1 MYNCAYQEIPDRK
14 LPNMLTRSYRRDFL
28 KATTASLLAAVPA
41 LPNAPKI
48 KVGAHPWVYAAPLP
62 GYDITPVLDQIF
74 GDLSYAGVDGVELM
88 DTAVRH
94 ADVVPR
100 VRELSRRYSLP
111 VIGASYQAPM
121 WNREKHAEIVE
132 DAGAVIGRTA
142 EVGGH
147 TLGTSVGDARRKKT
161 AAELDAQAE
170 MLRKLMEICVANGVV
185 LNLHNHIYEVQDGE
199 YDLRGTLSR
208 IPDAKLGPDI
218 DWLVT
223 AKVEPV
229 NFIHRYGG
237 RIVYAHLR
245 DRKADG
251 VWPESMGEGAIDY
264 GPIGR
269 AFREANFS
277 GTLAIELAHPAGFKP
292 TRPLRESFKLSR
304 EYVRRVMGY

>member
-1 MYNCAYQEIPDRK
+1 M
-14 LPNMLTRSYRRDFL
+14 
-28 KATTASLLAAVPA
+28 
-41 LPNAPKI
+41 
-48 KVGAHPWVYAAPLP
+48 VGAHPWVYAAPLP
-62 GYDITPVLDQIF
+62 GFDITPVLDRIF
-74 GDLSYAGVDGVELM
+74 ADLSYAGVDGVELM
-88 DTAVRH
+88 DTALRH

-100 VRELSRRYSLP
+100 VRDLSRRYSLA

-121 WNREKHAEIVE
+121 WNREKHAEIIE
-132 DAGAVIGRTA
+132 DARAVIGRIA
-142 EVGGH
+142 EVGGR

-161 AAELDAQAE
+161 AAELDAQTE
-170 MLRKLMEICVANGVV
+170 MLRKLTEICVANGVI
-185 LNLHNHIYEVQDGE
+185 LNLHNRIYEVQDDE
-199 YDLRGTLSR
+199 YDLRGTLTR

-218 DWLVT
+218 DWLVG

-229 NFIHRYGG
+229 SFIHRYGG

-251 VWPESMGEGAIDY
+251 VWPEAMGEGVIDY
-264 GPIGR
+264 AAIGR
-269 AFREANFS
+269 ALREVNFS

>member
-1 MYNCAYQEIPDRK
+1 MTI
-14 LPNMLTRSYRRDFL
+14 RSTRRDLL
-28 KATTASLLAAVPA
+28 KAATASLLAAVPA
-41 LPNAPKI
+41 LPDGPRI
-48 KVGAHPWVYAAPLP
+48 RVGAHPWVYAAPLP
-62 GYDITPVLDQIF
+62 GYDITPVLDRIF
-74 GDLSYAGVDGVELM
+74 ADLSYAGVDGVELM
-88 DTAVRH
+88 DTALRH

-100 VRELSRRYSLP
+100 VRDLSRRYSLP

-132 DAGAVIGRTA
+132 DARAVIGRIA

-170 MLRKLMEICVANGVV
+170 MLRKLTEICVANGVV
-185 LNLHNHIYEVQDGE
+185 LNLHKHIYEVQDDE
-199 YDLRGTLSR
+199 YDLRGTLAR

-218 DWLVT
+218 DWLVG
-223 AKVEPV
+223 AKVDPV
-229 NFIHRYGG
+229 SFIHRYGA

-251 VWPESMGEGAIDY
+251 VWSEAMGEGAIDY
-264 GPIGR
+264 AAVGR
-269 AFREANFS
+269 ALHEAKFS
-277 GTLAIELAHPAGFKP
+277 GTLAIELAHSAGFTP

>member
-1 MYNCAYQEIPDRK
+1 MTI
-14 LPNMLTRSYRRDFL
+14 RSTRRDLL
-28 KATTASLLAAVPA
+28 KAATASLLAAVPA
-41 LPNAPKI
+41 LPDGPRI
-48 KVGAHPWVYAAPLP
+48 MVGAHPWVYAAPLP
-62 GYDITPVLDQIF
+62 GYDITPVLDRIF
-74 GDLSYAGVDGVELM
+74 ADLSYAGVDGVELM
-88 DTAVRH
+88 DTALRH

-100 VRELSRRYSLP
+100 VRDLSRRYSLP

-132 DAGAVIGRTA
+132 DARAVIGRIA

-170 MLRKLMEICVANGVV
+170 MLRKLTEICVANGVV
-185 LNLHNHIYEVQDGE
+185 LNLHNHIYEVQDDE
-199 YDLRGTLSR
+199 YDLRGTLAR
-208 IPDAKLGPDI
+208 IPDAKLGPEI
-218 DWLVT
+218 DWLVG
-223 AKVEPV
+223 AKVDPV
-229 NFIHRYGG
+229 SFIHRYGA

-251 VWPESMGEGAIDY
+251 VWSEAMGEGAIDY
-264 GPIGR
+264 AAVGR
-269 AFREANFS
+269 ALHEAKFS
-277 GTLAIELAHPAGFKP
+277 GTLAIELAHSAGFTP

>member
-1 MYNCAYQEIPDRK
+1 MTI
-14 LPNMLTRSYRRDFL
+14 RSTRRDLL
-28 KATTASLLAAVPA
+28 KATTASLVAAVPA
-41 LPNAPKI
+41 LPDGPRI
-48 KVGAHPWVYAAPLP
+48 MVGAHPWVYAAPLP
-62 GYDITPVLDQIF
+62 GYDITPVLDRIF
-74 GDLSYAGVDGVELM
+74 ADLSYAGVDGVELM
-88 DTAVRH
+88 DTALRH

-100 VRELSRRYSLP
+100 VRDLSRRYSLP

-121 WNREKHAEIVE
+121 WNREKHAEIIE
-132 DAGAVIGRTA
+132 DARAVIGRIA

-170 MLRKLMEICVANGVV
+170 MLRKLTEICVANGVV
-185 LNLHNHIYEVQDGE
+185 LNLHNHIYEVQDDE
-199 YDLRGTLSR
+199 YDLRGTLTR

-218 DWLVT
+218 DWLVG
-223 AKVEPV
+223 AKVDPV
-229 NFIHRYGG
+229 SFIRRYGA

-251 VWPESMGEGAIDY
+251 VWSEAMGEGAIDY
-264 GPIGR
+264 AAVGR
-269 AFREANFS
+269 ALHEAKFS
-277 GTLAIELAHPAGFKP
+277 GTLAIELAHSAGFTP

>member
-1 MYNCAYQEIPDRK
+1 
-14 LPNMLTRSYRRDFL
+14 
-28 KATTASLLAAVPA
+28 
-41 LPNAPKI
+41 
-48 KVGAHPWVYAAPLP
+48 
-62 GYDITPVLDQIF
+62 
-74 GDLSYAGVDGVELM
+74 M
-88 DTAVRH
+88 DTALRH

-100 VRELSRRYSLP
+100 VRDLSRRYSLP

-121 WNREKHAEIVE
+121 WNREKHAEIIE
-132 DAGAVIGRTA
+132 DARAVIGRIA

-170 MLRKLMEICVANGVV
+170 MLRKLTEICVANGVV
-185 LNLHNHIYEVQDGE
+185 LNLHNHIYEVQDDE
-199 YDLRGTLSR
+199 YDLRGTLTR

-218 DWLVT
+218 DWLVG
-223 AKVEPV
+223 AKVDPV
-229 NFIHRYGG
+229 SFIRRYGA

-251 VWPESMGEGAIDY
+251 VWSEAMGEGAIDY
-264 GPIGR
+264 AAVGR
-269 AFREANFS
+269 ALHAAKFS
-277 GTLAIELAHPAGFKP
+277 GTLAIELAHPAGFTP

>member
-1 MYNCAYQEIPDRK
+1 MTI
-14 LPNMLTRSYRRDFL
+14 RSTRRDLL
-28 KATTASLLAAVPA
+28 KAATASLLAAVPA
-41 LPNAPKI
+41 LPDGPRI
-48 KVGAHPWVYAAPLP
+48 RVGAHPWVYAAPLP
-62 GYDITPVLDQIF
+62 GYDITPVLDRIF
-74 GDLSYAGVDGVELM
+74 ADLSYAGVDGVELM
-88 DTAVRH
+88 DTALRH

-100 VRELSRRYSLP
+100 VRDLSRRYSLP

-132 DAGAVIGRTA
+132 DARAVIGRIA

-170 MLRKLMEICVANGVV
+170 MLRKLTEICVANGVV
-185 LNLHNHIYEVQDGE
+185 LNLHNHIYEVQDDE
-199 YDLRGTLSR
+199 YDLRGTLAR
-208 IPDAKLGPDI
+208 IPDAKLGPEI
-218 DWLVT
+218 DWLVG
-223 AKVEPV
+223 AKVDPV
-229 NFIHRYGG
+229 SFIHRYGA

-251 VWPESMGEGAIDY
+251 VWSEAMGEGAIDY
-264 GPIGR
+264 AAVGR
-269 AFREANFS
+269 ALHEAKFS
-277 GTLAIELAHPAGFKP
+277 GTLAIELAHSAGFTP

>member
-1 MYNCAYQEIPDRK
+1 MTI
-14 LPNMLTRSYRRDFL
+14 RSTRRDLL
-28 KATTASLLAAVPA
+28 KAATASLLAAVPA
-41 LPNAPKI
+41 LPEGPRI
-48 KVGAHPWVYAAPLP
+48 RVGAHPWVYAAPLP
-62 GYDITPVLDQIF
+62 GYDITPVLDRIF
-74 GDLSYAGVDGVELM
+74 ADLSYAGVDGVELM
-88 DTAVRH
+88 DTALRH

-100 VRELSRRYSLP
+100 VRDLSRRYSLP

-132 DAGAVIGRTA
+132 DARAVIGRIA

-185 LNLHNHIYEVQDGE
+185 LNLHNHIYEVQDDE
-199 YDLRGTLSR
+199 YDLRGTLTR

-218 DWLVT
+218 DWLVG
-223 AKVEPV
+223 AKVDPV
-229 NFIHRYGG
+229 SFIHRYGA

-251 VWPESMGEGAIDY
+251 VWSEAMGEGAIDY
-264 GPIGR
+264 AAAGR
-269 AFREANFS
+269 ALHDVKFS
-277 GTLAIELAHPAGFKP
+277 GTLAIELAYPAGFTP

>member
-1 MYNCAYQEIPDRK
+1 MTI
-14 LPNMLTRSYRRDFL
+14 RSTRRDLL
-28 KATTASLLAAVPA
+28 KAATASLLAAVPA
-41 LPNAPKI
+41 LPEGPRI
-48 KVGAHPWVYAAPLP
+48 RVGAHPWVYAAPLP
-62 GYDITPVLDQIF
+62 GYDITPVLDRIF
-74 GDLSYAGVDGVELM
+74 ADLSYAGVDGVELM
-88 DTAVRH
+88 DTALRH

-100 VRELSRRYSLP
+100 VRDLSRRYSLP

-121 WNREKHAEIVE
+121 WNREKHAEIIE
-132 DAGAVIGRTA
+132 DARAVIGRIA

-170 MLRKLMEICVANGVV
+170 MLLKLTEICVANGVV
-185 LNLHNHIYEVQDGE
+185 LNLHNHIYEVQDDE
-199 YDLRGTLSR
+199 YDLRGTLTR

-218 DWLVT
+218 DWLVG
-223 AKVEPV
+223 AKVDPV
-229 NFIHRYGG
+229 SFIHRYGA

-251 VWPESMGEGAIDY
+251 VWSEAMGEGAIDY
-264 GPIGR
+264 AAAGR
-269 AFREANFS
+269 ALHDVKFS
-277 GTLAIELAHPAGFKP
+277 GTLAIELAHPAGFTP

>member
-1 MYNCAYQEIPDRK
+1 MTI
-14 LPNMLTRSYRRDFL
+14 RSTRRDLL
-28 KATTASLLAAVPA
+28 KAATASLLAAVPA
-41 LPNAPKI
+41 LPDGPRI
-48 KVGAHPWVYAAPLP
+48 RVGAHPWVYAAPLP
-62 GYDITPVLDQIF
+62 GYDITPVLDRIF
-74 GDLSYAGVDGVELM
+74 ADLSYAGVDGVELM
-88 DTAVRH
+88 DTALRH

-100 VRELSRRYSLP
+100 VRDLSRRYSLP

-121 WNREKHAEIVE
+121 WNREKHAEIIE
-132 DAGAVIGRTA
+132 DARAVIGRIA

-170 MLRKLMEICVANGVV
+170 MLRKLTEICVANGVV
-185 LNLHNHIYEVQDGE
+185 LNLHNHIYEVQDDE
-199 YDLRGTLSR
+199 YDLRGTLTR

-218 DWLVT
+218 DWLVG
-223 AKVEPV
+223 AKVDPV
-229 NFIHRYGG
+229 SFIRRYGA

-251 VWPESMGEGAIDY
+251 VWSEAMGEGAIDY
-264 GPIGR
+264 AAVGR
-269 AFREANFS
+269 ALHAAKFS
-277 GTLAIELAHPAGFKP
+277 GTLAIEFAHPAGFTP

>member
-1 MYNCAYQEIPDRK
+1 MTI
-14 LPNMLTRSYRRDFL
+14 RSTRRDLL
-28 KATTASLLAAVPA
+28 KAATASLLAAVPA
-41 LPNAPKI
+41 LPDGPRI
-48 KVGAHPWVYAAPLP
+48 RVGAHPWVYAAPLP
-62 GYDITPVLDQIF
+62 GYDITPVLDRIF
-74 GDLSYAGVDGVELM
+74 ADLSYAGVDGVELM
-88 DTAVRH
+88 DTALRH

-100 VRELSRRYSLP
+100 VRDLSRRYSLP

-132 DAGAVIGRTA
+132 DARAVIGRIA

-170 MLRKLMEICVANGVV
+170 MLRKLTEICVANGVV
-185 LNLHNHIYEVQDGE
+185 LNLHKHIYEVQDDE
-199 YDLRGTLSR
+199 YDLRGTLAR
-208 IPDAKLGPDI
+208 IPDAKLGPEI
-218 DWLVT
+218 DWLVG
-223 AKVEPV
+223 AKVDPV
-229 NFIHRYGG
+229 SFIHRYGA

-251 VWPESMGEGAIDY
+251 VWSEAMGEGAIDY
-264 GPIGR
+264 AAVGR
-269 AFREANFS
+269 ALHEAKFS
-277 GTLAIELAHPAGFKP
+277 GTLAIELAHSAGFTP

>member
-1 MYNCAYQEIPDRK
+1 MTI
-14 LPNMLTRSYRRDFL
+14 RSTRRDFL
-28 KATTASLLAAVPA
+28 RATTASLVAAVPA
-41 LPNAPKI
+41 LPDGPRI
-48 KVGAHPWVYAAPLP
+48 MVGAHPWVYAAPLP
-62 GYDITPVLDQIF
+62 GYDITLVLDRIF
-74 GDLSYAGVDGVELM
+74 ADLSYAGVDGVELM
-88 DTAVRH
+88 DTALRH

-100 VRELSRRYSLP
+100 VRDLSRRYSLP

-121 WNREKHAEIVE
+121 WNREKHAEIIE
-132 DAGAVIGRTA
+132 DARAVIGRIA

-170 MLRKLMEICVANGVV
+170 MLLKLTEICVANGVV
-185 LNLHNHIYEVQDGE
+185 LNLHNHVYEVQDDE
-199 YDLRGTLSR
+199 YDLRGTLTR

-218 DWLVT
+218 DWLVG
-223 AKVEPV
+223 AKVDPV
-229 NFIHRYGG
+229 SFIHRYGA

-251 VWPESMGEGAIDY
+251 VWSEAMGEGAIDY
-264 GPIGR
+264 AAVGR
-269 AFREANFS
+269 ALHEAKFS
-277 GTLAIELAHPAGFKP
+277 GTLAIELAHPAGFTP